1 VIDRVT
7 GWVRRHGRIVLIF
20 AVLGWT
26 GFQFGRVL
34 HAERAITGGE
44 LCLPLDDSFIYLQY
58 SRAVAEGHPF
68 VYTPGNAPT
77 TGATSLWYPFLL
89 LPPHLLRL
97 NPSLCIAWALALGV
111 LGYVLSALLL
121 AGLGRRLGGP
131 VAGAI
136 ALVWFL
142 VSPHLLWGYLSGME
156 IALYA
161 TVVLATLTV
170 YLRER
175 SEARFQATRWW
186 VFALAGA
193 RPEGAVL
200 CGVLGSLMI
209 VDRVRA
215 ARSAGGRIWSGA
227 LLLPFAAMALSFLI
241 NLAVSGSIESTSSQ
255 AKSILAEP
263 YRDTRAEYLRNTP
276 RIWSDIAGT
285 YASQFFLDASN
296 RPMARMA
303 VVGGLGALA
312 FLVLGF
318 RPRGPWNGASSL
330 LLLLGA
336 GIVVNSIPV
345 YWQVHLFRYQQGLY
359 PVVLLVFAA
368 GWARLAWLAWDRFP
382 RVLGLPMA
390 AIAGIAPLV
399 VTMPILWPA
408 NGEIIRFYG
417 HNCENI
423 LHQQVRVGRWIDE
436 SLPPSAIVGLNDAG
450 AIAYYGR
457 RSTVD
462 MIGLT
467 TAGFAHVYRS
477 GLGCLFEHIRRLP
490 PSRLPT
496 YFAIYPDWFPY
507 WRESGILGPEAF
519 RAHLAFNTIAGGT
532 DKVVYP
538 ASWIDVK
545 PTDAP
550 LLHAA
555 EIAGKRR
562 VDSLDL
568 AWLEDEARHDWKAE
582 PEAKDVLRQYAYAD
596 VRTRPITD
604 AGRIVPGA
612 ERFRTTIEP
621 GKDLLLIMR
630 TDAWYPTRLRV
641 SVDGKPAGIWSFAIA
656 ETAWVEPVF
665 TIPGSLLTSSRPELR
680 LERVESSAEGAGAA
694 AGMGRD
700 YAPFHYWMYQ

>member
-1 VIDRVT
+1 VIDRVI
-7 GWVRRHGRIVLIF
+7 RAFQRHGRILLIF
-20 AVLGWT
+20 LVLGWT

-34 HAERAITGGE
+34 HAERAITGGD
-44 LCLPLDDSFIYLQY
+44 LSLPLDDSFIYLQY
-58 SRAVAEGHPF
+58 SRAAAQGHPF

-97 NPSLCIAWALALGV
+97 SPDVCIAWALALGV
-111 LGYVLSALLL
+111 LGYVVSALLL
-121 AGLGRRLGGP
+121 AGLGRRLGGLL
-131 VAGAI
+131 AGAI

-142 VSPHLLWGYLSGME
+142 VSPHLLWGYWSGME

-161 TVVLATLTV
+161 TVVLATLTA

-175 SEARFQATRWW
+175 SEARFPTTRWW
-186 VFALAGA
+186 VFALAGS

-200 CGVLGSLMI
+200 CGMLGLMML
-209 VDRVRA
+209 VDRARA
-215 ARSAGGRIWSGA
+215 ARATGARIWSGA
-227 LLLPFAAMALSFLI
+227 LLLPFAAMALPFLV

-276 RIWSDIAGT
+276 RIWSDIAGS
-285 YASQFFLDASN
+285 YASQFLLGAN
-296 RPMARMA
+296 GRPMARMA
-303 VVGGLGALA
+303 IVGGLGALA
-312 FLVLGF
+312 FLVFGF
-318 RPRGPWNGASSL
+318 RPRGPWNGALAL

-359 PVVLLVFAA
+359 PVVLLIFAA
-368 GWARLAWLAWDRFP
+368 GWARLAWWAWTRWP
-382 RVLGLPMA
+382 RALGVPVA
-390 AIAGIAPLV
+390 AIAGITPLL
-399 VTMPILWPA
+399 VTLPILWRA
-408 NGEIIRFYG
+408 NAEIIRLYG

-423 LHQQVRVGRWIDE
+423 LHQQVKVGRWIDA
-436 SLPPSAIVGLNDAG
+436 SLPPNAIVGLNDAG

-496 YFAIYPDWFPY
+496 YFAIYPEWFPY

-519 RAHLAFNTIAGGT
+519 RAHLGFNTIAGGT

-545 PTDAP
+545 PTDSP

-555 EIAGKRR
+555 DIAGKRP

-568 AWLEDEARHDWKAE
+568 AWLEDEEGHEWKAE

-596 VRTRPITD
+596 VPTRPITD
-604 AGRIVPGA
+604 AGRIISRA
-612 ERFRTTIEP
+612 ERFRVSVEP
-621 GKDLLLIMR
+621 GKDLLVIMR

-641 SVDGKPAGIWSFAIA
+641 SVDGKPAGVWSFAISG
-656 ETAWVEPVF
+656 TAWVEPAF
-665 TIPGSLLTSSRPELR
+665 TIQGALLTRSRPELR
-680 LERVESSAEGAGAA
+680 IERVDSSVEGAGAS